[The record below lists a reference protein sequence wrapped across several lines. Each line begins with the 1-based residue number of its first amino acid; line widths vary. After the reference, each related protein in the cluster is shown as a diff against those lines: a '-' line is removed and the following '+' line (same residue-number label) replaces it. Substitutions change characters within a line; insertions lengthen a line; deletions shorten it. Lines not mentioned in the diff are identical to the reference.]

1 MSYVHIN
8 IVNVTQY
15 CKNVNVNVIQS
26 FYTESPILFIPLQI
40 SREVMCNMSLTQC
53 IGDKKSNIKY
63 NIKHLKT

>member
-8 IVNVTQY
+8 IVNV
-15 CKNVNVNVIQS
+15 NVNVNVIQS